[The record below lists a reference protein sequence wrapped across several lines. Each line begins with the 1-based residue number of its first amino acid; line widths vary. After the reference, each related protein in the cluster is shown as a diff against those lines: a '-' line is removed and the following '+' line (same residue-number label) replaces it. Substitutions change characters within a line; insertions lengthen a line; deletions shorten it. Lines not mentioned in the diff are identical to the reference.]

1 MKYKII
7 LISTIIV
14 IQCFFLSACLNE
26 NEKTENLIRLRLWDR
41 GVKVESRHDSE
52 GFAYLWFYEWH
63 LFDAVKSGEHTP
75 GTSNWKWQVDSSGVL
90 AQMDS
95 GWLKLKLEAT
105 ADGADMVLDITNIS
119 DHDWPEIAAIIP
131 CFNPGADSRKITDAI
146 ANPVFFDKSHTNTY
160 FLGKS
165 SLELIKGEEYPR
177 EIHFNYKYRSS
188 VMAWHKESEASQFV
202 FNAKWPTSQRNA
214 HAGLIIRESED
225 NKWVTGIAWES
236 YLSVQGHN
244 PWKCMH
250 LSVRVG
256 PLKLGENKTIRGKIY
271 LFKGSK
277 EDILNR
283 YKKDFSHLQ

>member
-1 MKYKII
+1 MKFKII
-7 LISTIIV
+7 LMSITIV
-14 IQCFFLSACLNE
+14 MQCLFISACLNE
-26 NEKTENLIRLRLWDR
+26 KEKTEEMIRLRLWDR
-41 GVKVESRHDSE
+41 GVKVESRHEPS

-75 GTSNWKWQVDSSGVL
+75 GTSSWKWQVDSSGVL

-95 GWLKLKLEAT
+95 EWLKLKLEAT
-105 ADGADMVLDITNIS
+105 VDGADMVLDITNIS

-131 CFNPGADSRKITDAI
+131 CFNPGADSRKNTNVI
-146 ANPVFFDKSHTNTY
+146 ANPVFFDESHTNTY

-165 SLELIKGEEYPR
+165 GFELIKGQEYPR
-177 EIHFNYKYRSS
+177 VIHFNHKYRSS
-188 VMAWHKESEASQFV
+188 IMAWHKERDDDQFV
-202 FNAKWPTSQRNA
+202 FNYKWPTSERNA
-214 HAGLIIRESED
+214 HAGLIIRESDD
-225 NKWVTGIAWES
+225 NKWVMGVAWQS

-256 PLKLGENKTIRGKIY
+256 PLKRGEKKTIRGKIY

-277 EDILNR
+277 ENLLNR
-283 YKKDFSHLQ
+283 YREDFSHH